1 MELVMLPRSFL
12 LASAISLCVTAFT
25 ANADASFWYRHK
37 IPGVVAT
44 DAAAP
49 NHQPTLA
56 GIPSAITV
64 QTDATS
70 MPFAGATV
78 DDIDDDALTTTV
90 LIEDPDG
97 GVFATSGGFP
107 DQGENGE
114 VSCKE
119 RVFRSG

>member
-78 DDIDDDALTTTV
+78 DDIDDDPLPP
-90 LIEDPDG
+90 PDRLEAPIVG
-97 GVFATSGGFP
+97 MFGTSGGF
-107 DQGENGE
+107 NHT
-114 VSCKE
+114 
-119 RVFRSG
+119 

>member
-37 IPGVVAT
+37 IPCVVAT

-56 GIPSAITV
+56 GLPSAITV

-70 MPFAGATV
+70 MPFAGANV
-78 DDIDDDALTTTV
+78 DDIYDDALTTHV
-90 LIEDPDG
+90 LSAEHDVDM
-97 GVFATSGGFP
+97 FATSGGSP
-107 DQGENGE
+107 VQGVG
-114 VSCKE
+114 SYA
-119 RVFRSG
+119 FAGHPQ